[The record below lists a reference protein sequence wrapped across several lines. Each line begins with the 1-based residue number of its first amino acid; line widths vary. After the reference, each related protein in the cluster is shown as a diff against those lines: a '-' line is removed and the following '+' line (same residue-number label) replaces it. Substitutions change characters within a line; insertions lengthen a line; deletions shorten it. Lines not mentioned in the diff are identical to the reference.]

1 MRRFGLLVLGG
12 AAAAGLALPRTPLR
26 RRRSV
31 RGGADASPAVKPF
44 SAELKPQ
51 RASAKDVFATAARHA
66 WPKGDWPQHALVV
79 AAVAFLVGQ
88 KLLNVRV
95 PFLLSRVVD
104 ALQASEADKASQ
116 AAAAYVLGRVL
127 TSACGEL
134 RSICFA
140 RVSFAGSVATSC
152 GAPPP
157 PRSTRVSERSTR
169 MRLSARIGARPT
181 RSGARYTRRVMVA
194 KASSR
199 IRIAK
204 ARSTRALRRT
214 TGTNLL

>member
-1 MRRFGLLVLGG
+1 MRRIGLLVLGS

-26 RRRSV
+26 RRRSSV
-31 RGGADASPAVKPF
+31 RGGAAAAEAPAVKPF

-51 RASAKDVFATAARHA
+51 RASARDVFATAARHA

-104 ALQASEADKASQ
+104 ALQAAEADKASQ

-140 RVSFAGSVATSC
+140 RVSFGSGRRFA
-152 GAPPP
+152 
-157 PRSTRVSERSTR
+157 RSTFASLHALPSSWQS
-169 MRLSARIGARPT
+169 SARIKV
-181 RSGARYTRRVMVA
+181 SRRC
-194 KASSR
+194 
-199 IRIAK
+199 
-204 ARSTRALRRT
+204 
-214 TGTNLL
+214 

>member
-1 MRRFGLLVLGG
+1 M
-12 AAAAGLALPRTPLR
+12 
-26 RRRSV
+26 
-31 RGGADASPAVKPF
+31 
-44 SAELKPQ
+44 
-51 RASAKDVFATAARHA
+51 
-66 WPKGDWPQHALVV
+66 

-140 RVSFAGSVATSC
+140 RVSFGSGRRFARVDLRVLARFTKFVARQARD
-152 GAPPP
+152 G
-157 PRSTRVSERSTR
+157 RRRR
-169 MRLSARIGARPT
+169 RL
-181 RSGARYTRRVMVA
+181 
-194 KASSR
+194 
-199 IRIAK
+199 
-204 ARSTRALRRT
+204 
-214 TGTNLL
+214 

>member
-1 MRRFGLLVLGG
+1 MLAVAARGSALSNKTHCFVNTSAYVLQHASLR
-12 AAAAGLALPRTPLR
+12 AARPGR
-26 RRRSV
+26 RRRCRPGTAAHAAAQAQKR

-51 RASAKDVFATAARHA
+51 RASARDVFATAARHA
-66 WPKGDWPQHALVV
+66 WPQGDWPQHALVV

-134 RSICFA
+134 RSLCFA
-140 RVSFAGSVATSC
+140 RVSFGS
-152 GAPPP
+152 G
-157 PRSTRVSERSTR
+157 
-169 MRLSARIGARPT
+169 
-181 RSGARYTRRVMVA
+181 RRF
-194 KASSR
+194 
-199 IRIAK
+199 
-204 ARSTRALRRT
+204 ARSTFASLHALPSSWHAKRAVRY
-214 TGTNLL
+214 

>member
-1 MRRFGLLVLGG
+1 MRRFGLLVLGS

-26 RRRSV
+26 RRRSSSI
-31 RGGADASPAVKPF
+31 RGGADAPAVKPF

-140 RVSFAGSVATSC
+140 RVSFGSGRRFA
-152 GAPPP
+152 
-157 PRSTRVSERSTR
+157 RSTFASLHALPSSWQS
-169 MRLSARIGARPT
+169 SARIKL
-181 RSGARYTRRVMVA
+181 SRRC
-194 KASSR
+194 
-199 IRIAK
+199 
-204 ARSTRALRRT
+204 
-214 TGTNLL
+214 

>member
-1 MRRFGLLVLGG
+1 MRRFGLLVLGS

-26 RRRSV
+26 RRRSSV

-51 RASAKDVFATAARHA
+51 RASARDVFATAARHA

-104 ALQASEADKASQ
+104 ALQAADQATAAK
-116 AAAAYVLGRVL
+116 AAARRIKEK
-127 TSACGEL
+127 SQ
-134 RSICFA
+134 
-140 RVSFAGSVATSC
+140 GSRPGSRATSS
-152 GAPPP
+152 
-157 PRSTRVSERSTR
+157 R
-169 MRLSARIGARPT
+169 
-181 RSGARYTRRVMVA
+181 
-194 KASSR
+194 ASSR
-199 IRIAK
+199 
-204 ARSTRALRRT
+204 
-214 TGTNLL
+214 